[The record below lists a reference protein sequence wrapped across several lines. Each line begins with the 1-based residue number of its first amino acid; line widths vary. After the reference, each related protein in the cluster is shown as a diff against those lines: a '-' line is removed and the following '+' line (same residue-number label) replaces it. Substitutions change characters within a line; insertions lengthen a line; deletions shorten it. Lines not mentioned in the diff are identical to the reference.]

1 MLSACIYRLTEV
13 RVSQINPIA
22 AKTGRQLATA
32 VLSQQSVR
40 IGYQERCAVTINSTI
55 FVHIDPHVVRGQIRG
70 LLQRPLTGSLHFG
83 DLLDPDNLN
92 EDQSST
98 AQLYMVK
105 LVIVLNLYR
114 TLQGYQWKN
123 VVRVVDGDVCG
134 AEVEFVSQDE
144 ALRFDVNYRSY
155 PERAS

>member
-1 MLSACIYRLTEV
+1 M
-13 RVSQINPIA
+13 
-22 AKTGRQLATA
+22 
-32 VLSQQSVR
+32 
-40 IGYQERCAVTINSTI
+40 
-55 FVHIDPHVVRGQIRG
+55 
-70 LLQRPLTGSLHFG
+70 TGSLHFG

-105 LVIVLNLYR
+105 MVIALNLYR